1 MPGTGIIAMDKKI
14 LLGHG
19 SGGKLSQSLIREL
32 FFKWFTHPVLNSQ
45 TDSAVLPCPSHHL
58 AVTTDAFV
66 VDPIFFPGGD
76 IGKLSVAGTVNDLA
90 VSGATPAYLTA
101 SFIIEEGFP
110 FSDLEKIVRSM
121 AQEAKEADVHIV
133 AGDTKI
139 VNRGKCD
146 KIFITTSGVGWI
158 TEPFLSVS
166 TGNNVQAGDR
176 IIINGP
182 VGDHGIAVL
191 AARELNQF
199 RIDIRSDCACLNH
212 IIQKVKET
220 CPEVRFMRDATRGGL
235 ATVLTELAENRP
247 FGVEINESA
256 IPVNEATRGLCEILG
271 FDPLYVANE
280 GKFIAVVPSSE
291 TDAVLA
297 VMKDYPLGAHAAVIG
312 EIVDHHPGHVWMNTT
327 IGGTRMLDMLAGEQ
341 LPRIC

>member
-32 FFKWFTHPVLNSQ
+32 FFKWFTNPVLNAQ
-45 TDSAVLPCPSHHL
+45 TDSAVLPSPSQHL
-58 AVTTDAFV
+58 AFTTDAFV

-90 VSGATPAYLTA
+90 VSGAVPLYLTA

-110 FSDLEKIVRSM
+110 FSDLETIVRSM
-121 AQEAKEADVHIV
+121 AMEAREADVQIV

-146 KIFITTSGVGWI
+146 KLFITTSGVGWI
-158 TEPFLSVS
+158 DEPFLSIS
-166 TGNNVQAGDR
+166 TGSKVQPGDR

-182 VGDHGIAVL
+182 VGDHGMAVL
-191 AARELNQF
+191 AARELKHF
-199 RIDIRSDCACLNH
+199 MTDIQSDCACLNQ

-235 ATVLTELAENRP
+235 ATVLTELAEDRP
-247 FGVEINESA
+247 FGVEVDESA
-256 IPVNEATRGLCEILG
+256 IPVNEATRGLCELLG
-271 FDPLYVANE
+271 FDPMYVANE
-280 GKFIAVVPSSE
+280 GKFIAVVPLSE
-291 TDAVLA
+291 MESALSA
-297 VMKDYPLGAHAAVIG
+297 MKDHSLGIHAAVIG
-312 EIVDHHPGHVWMNTT
+312 QVVEHHPGHVWMNTS
-327 IGGTRMLDMLAGEQ
+327 IGGKRMLDMLAGEQ

>member
-19 SGGKLSQSLIREL
+19 SGGKLSHSLIREL
-32 FFKWFTHPVLNSQ
+32 FFKWFTNPVLNTQ
-45 TDSAVLPCPSHHL
+45 TDSAVLPSPSHHL
-58 AVTTDAFV
+58 AITTDAFV

-76 IGKLSVAGTVNDLA
+76 IGRLSVAGTVNDLA
-90 VSGATPAYLTA
+90 VSGATPVYLTA

-121 AQEAKEADVHIV
+121 AKEAKEADVQIV

-139 VNRGKCD
+139 VDRGKCD
-146 KIFITTSGVGWI
+146 KIFITTSGVGWVG
-158 TEPFLSVS
+158 EPFLSVS
-166 TGNNVQAGDR
+166 SGSNVRPGDR

-191 AARELNQF
+191 AARELKHF
-199 RIDIRSDCACLNH
+199 RTDILSDCACLNH
-212 IIQKVKET
+212 IIQIVKET
-220 CPEVRFMRDATRGGL
+220 CQQVRFMRDATRGGL

-247 FGVEINESA
+247 FGVEIEELA
-256 IPVNEATRGLCEILG
+256 IPVSEATRGLCELLG
-271 FDPLYVANE
+271 FDPMYVANE
-280 GKFIAVVPSSE
+280 GKFIAVVPLSE
-291 TDAVLA
+291 TESVLSA
-297 VMKDYPLGAHAAVIG
+297 MKDHPLGVQSAVIG
-312 EIVDHHPGHVWMNTT
+312 QIVEHHAGHVWMNTS
-327 IGGTRMLDMLAGEQ
+327 IGGKRMLDMLAGEQ

>member
-32 FFKWFTHPVLNSQ
+32 FFKWFTNPVLNTQ
-45 TDSAVLPCPSHHL
+45 TDSAVLPAGSRHL

-110 FSDLEKIVRSM
+110 FSDLEKIVSSM
-121 AQEAKEADVHIV
+121 AQEAKEAGVQIV

-139 VNRGKCD
+139 VNSGKCD
-146 KIFITTSGVGWI
+146 KLFITTSGVGWI
-158 TEPFLSVS
+158 DEPFLSVG
-166 TGNNVQAGDR
+166 TGKTVQPGDR

-191 AARELNQF
+191 AARELNHF
-199 RIDIRSDCACLNH
+199 RTDIRSDCACLNN
-212 IIQKVKET
+212 IIQRVKEA

-235 ATVLTELAENRP
+235 ATVLTELAENRH
-247 FGVEINESA
+247 FGVETDESA
-256 IPVNEATRGLCEILG
+256 IPVSEATRGLCELLG

-280 GKFIAVVPSSE
+280 GKFIAVVPLSE
-291 TDAVLA
+291 TDSVLSA
-297 VMKDYPLGAHAAVIG
+297 MKNHPLGVRSAVIG
-312 EIVDHHPGHVWMNTT
+312 QIVEHHAGHVWMNTS
-327 IGGTRMLDMLAGEQ
+327 IGGKRMLDMLAGEQ